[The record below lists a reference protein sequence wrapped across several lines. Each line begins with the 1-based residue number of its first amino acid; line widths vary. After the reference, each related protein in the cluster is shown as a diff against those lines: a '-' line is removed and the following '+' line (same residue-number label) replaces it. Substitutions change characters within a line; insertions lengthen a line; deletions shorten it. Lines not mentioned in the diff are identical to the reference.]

1 MGEMIVVGGGV
12 VGSAAAY
19 HLARQGRA
27 VTLIDR
33 ADAGQATAAGA
44 GIISPGTGFPAG
56 PLLALALAATEF
68 YQTLLAQLAED
79 GAGDTGYAT
88 CGGSTNWPPGHRCW
102 SRVSGFQCG
111 RAVE

>member
-1 MGEMIVVGGGV
+1 MGGSPRRSQRRRRTRGMGEMIVVGGGV

-56 PLLALALAATEF
+56 PLLALATAATAF
-68 YQTLLAQLAED
+68 YQPLLAQLAED

-88 CGGSTNWPPGHRCW
+88 CGGLFVATTE
-102 SRVSGFQCG
+102 V
-111 RAVE
+111 

>member
-19 HLARQGRA
+19 HLARQGSA

-44 GIISPGTGFPAG
+44 GIISPGTGLPAG
-56 PLLALALAATEF
+56 PAPPLALAAHG
-68 YQTLLAQLAED
+68 L
-79 GAGDTGYAT
+79 
-88 CGGSTNWPPGHRCW
+88 
-102 SRVSGFQCG
+102 
-111 RAVE
+111 